1 MNQLRSKTD
10 QIHDLEQQIKEL
22 REELE
27 KYKQTHQQLQQ
38 QHQLLKTQNER
49 LLKMEAQ
56 HQSAQQ
62 SLIQKRVILSRAEI
76 LVPEHMVIGDRME
89 NCVIK
94 IYKGNNLIVT
104 DRAELI
110 NCRII
115 GLDHYADETINRSGR
130 SPGTIE
136 IKGLFLN
143 SNLQKFAI
151 STHER
156 VVIRP
161 GARFRGNICARTIIV
176 SDLTRVRGRL
186 ATRELWEQYCRR
198 KKARRI
204 GSNVIEMT
212 ISK

>member
-10 QIHDLEQQIKEL
+10 QIHDLEQQIKQL

-143 SNLQKFAI
+143 SNPQKFAI

-161 GARFRGNICARTIIV
+161 GARFRGNICAHTIIV
-176 SDLTRVRGRL
+176 SGLTRVRGRL

>member
-1 MNQLRSKTD
+1 MNQLRSKSE
-10 QIHDLEQQIKEL
+10 QIHDLELQVKQL
-22 REELE
+22 RQELE
-27 KYKQTHQQLQQ
+27 KTKQAHQQMQQ
-38 QHQLLKTQNER
+38 QHELLKAQNHR
-49 LLKMEAQ
+49 LMKMEAQ

-62 SLIQKRVILSRAEI
+62 SLIQKRIILSRAEI

-94 IYKGNNLIVT
+94 IYKGNNLIIT
-104 DRAELI
+104 ERAELI

-115 GLDHYADETINRSGR
+115 GLDHYAEDTINRSNR
-130 SPGTIE
+130 SPGMIE
-136 IKGLFLN
+136 IKGLFMN
-143 SNLQKFAI
+143 SNLKKFAI

-161 GARFRGNICARTIIV
+161 GARFCGNICADTILV
-176 SDLTRVRGRL
+176 SDLTKIRGRL
-186 ATRELWEQYCRR
+186 ATRDLWEQYCRR